1 MRRLVAGIVITL
13 GLWVVTATGQQPSPA
28 AQFVPGE
35 VLVRFRQAATTPR
48 RNAVLARRGGQL
60 IRRFEHVDLH
70 HVRLGRGV
78 SVSAA
83 VAAFRAEPDV
93 LAVQPNFIREVVA
106 SAPPNDPY
114 WLDNTLY
121 GLQKILA
128 QPAWNSF
135 PAGDATIVVADL
147 DTGVNYNHPDL
158 AANMWHNPGE
168 IPGNGIDD
176 DGNGYVDDVYG
187 IDTINGDSNP
197 FDDHGHGTHTSGTI
211 GAVSNNG
218 IGVVGVAPKVKLL
231 SCKFLAA
238 NGAGTDQAAIA
249 CFDYVVMLKSRPKQ
263 DAIGVF

>member
-1 MRRLVAGIVITL
+1 MNERSPLQVRLARRLVAGIAITL

-28 AQFVPGE
+28 AQYVPGE

-48 RNAVLARRGGQL
+48 RNAVLARRGAQL

-78 SVSAA
+78 SVAAA

-93 LAVQPNFIREVVA
+93 FAVQPNFIREISA

-135 PAGDATIVVADL
+135 PAGDATIVVADI
-147 DTGVNYNHPDL
+147 DTGVNYSHPDL
-158 AANMWHNPGE
+158 VANMWHNPGE

-176 DGNGYVDDVYG
+176 EGTGMSMTCTG
-187 IDTINGDSNP
+187 STRSTATAIRSTTTGT
-197 FDDHGHGTHTSGTI
+197 GHTRLARS
-211 GAVSNNG
+211 
-218 IGVVGVAPKVKLL
+218 AP
-231 SCKFLAA
+231 
-238 NGAGTDQAAIA
+238 
-249 CFDYVVMLKSRPKQ
+249 
-263 DAIGVF
+263 